1 MLNEYNKLRTIVDRL
16 RNRSSERSSETPHSA
31 GRNEFLI
38 GAELAGKQW
47 FWKIT
52 AQGADNAPFPPHGSK
67 VLMIRKKET
76 RCTLNKKDKP
86 ARVAMQALGTRTV
99 TIIARHAPARS
110 RACYAVP
117 FGEEWLDEQQTIRVL
132 PGVQIIDLI
141 ARHHKITNL
150 ANIIIGFE
158 LNGTPDVRVLWAF
171 DLDGAIHGPFSALS
185 PGNREEQL
193 EIVEEQARLHDP
205 EHYIDDSQEVW
216 QLLHKHKPTLYP
228 VQGEW
233 HGVSQVAIASVFT
246 LVAGVAL
253 ASEGAYYWTLQN
265 RTRALEQELQRE
277 SNTRAS
283 ASKLKALVMNHRTGY
298 AKAMSAPY
306 AELTQAARKVW
317 RPGLLVEANLDGR
330 RANLT
335 VFRDPHDA
343 ESLNAQKNMRRS
355 LGITPPEPLELKKR
369 VLNARGL
376 EMRLVFQGTL

>member
-1 MLNEYNKLRTIVDRL
+1 MVNGYNKLRTIVDRL
-16 RNRSSERSSETPHSA
+16 RHRPSETHHSA

-38 GAELAGKQW
+38 GAEVADKQW

-52 AQGADNAPFPPHGSK
+52 AQGADNAPFPPSESK

-76 RCTLNKKDKP
+76 RCPLSKKDKP
-86 ARVAMQALGTRTV
+86 SRIAMQTMGAKTV
-99 TIIARHAPARS
+99 IAMARHAPARS

-117 FGEEWLDEQQTIRVL
+117 FGKEWLDEQQTIRVL

-141 ARHHKITNL
+141 ARHHKISDLTNT
-150 ANIIIGFE
+150 IIGFE

-171 DLDGAIHGPFSALS
+171 DLEGAIHGPFSALL
-185 PGNREEQL
+185 PGSRAEQL

-283 ASKLKALVMNHRTGY
+283 ARKLKALVMNHRTGY

-317 RPGLLVEANLDGR
+317 RPGLLVEASLDGR

-343 ESLNAQKNMRRS
+343 GLLDAQKNMRRS
-355 LGITPPEPLELKKR
+355 LGITPPEPLKLKKR
-369 VLNARGL
+369 VLNASGN
-376 EMRLVFQGTL
+376 EMRLVFQGSL